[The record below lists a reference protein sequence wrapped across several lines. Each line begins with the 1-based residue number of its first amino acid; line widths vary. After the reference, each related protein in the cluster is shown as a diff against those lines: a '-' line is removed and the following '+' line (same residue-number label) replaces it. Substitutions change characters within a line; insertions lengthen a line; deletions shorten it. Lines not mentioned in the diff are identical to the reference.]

1 MGQFNTKFK
10 ILSSELSELKIL
22 WIPEHRIIAFKKGKR
37 SSETEI
43 VSDRDYFFYI
53 LFRILELYTWRHST
67 KKLSTISGS
76 IIKST
81 SQSNISVTDIGKIS
95 SDIKKLSFPED
106 IPKSEEFHRSL
117 TDSQKKASPRVQAV
131 ENVINSVAEMRRAVS
146 LTSISRERS
155 ISNGDIKGTSNS
167 KEPSPREDINIIF
180 KEVTT
185 YKSPNKE
192 EILDIASKLIKQ
204 YLEDNDSGKLL
215 LAINEYILRL
225 PVDDIPH
232 FINYRPNFD
241 CLLNIELA
249 YRLNFTS
256 PWMTIPGSYL
266 YLHEWKYLLDQGL
279 LLFNSPIADKR
290 LCLGQSSIIRYL
302 DLLMETEHRAENGQI
317 PINNSLPHY
326 VQLEIL
332 ENLGTSYEIENK
344 DELNSYLVRVV
355 PHAQRLSGMVAKTL
369 VEWYYTFVVIK

>member
-43 VSDRDYFFYI
+43 ISDRDYFFYI

-131 ENVINSVAEMRRAVS
+131 ENVINSVTEMRRAVS

-155 ISNGDIKGTSNS
+155 ISNGGN
-167 KEPSPREDINIIF
+167 
-180 KEVTT
+180 
-185 YKSPNKE
+185 
-192 EILDIASKLIKQ
+192 
-204 YLEDNDSGKLL
+204 
-215 LAINEYILRL
+215 
-225 PVDDIPH
+225 
-232 FINYRPNFD
+232 
-241 CLLNIELA
+241 
-249 YRLNFTS
+249 
-256 PWMTIPGSYL
+256 
-266 YLHEWKYLLDQGL
+266 
-279 LLFNSPIADKR
+279 
-290 LCLGQSSIIRYL
+290 
-302 DLLMETEHRAENGQI
+302 
-317 PINNSLPHY
+317 
-326 VQLEIL
+326 
-332 ENLGTSYEIENK
+332 
-344 DELNSYLVRVV
+344 
-355 PHAQRLSGMVAKTL
+355 
-369 VEWYYTFVVIK
+369 